1 MTAEPATRVPAEADV
16 QRVREHAE
24 DAPREHAAEAR
35 QQPAADTVRDGRPP
49 SPPAGPSLDTERF
62 ARFYERAGVRI
73 AKSESAWWYEAAPR
87 FLLALP
93 SHRPFTLPADEAADL
108 MRRERLAGLRYICNE
123 GDGGR
128 ASFHLVCDDP
138 EFGLDKLS
146 ANTRSKV
153 RRGLSRNEIRRVTG
167 RELAEI
173 GEGAFV
179 ETMVRQNRAS
189 ESAMQT
195 WRRMLAAADD
205 EPAIEIWTAWH
216 EGEFA
221 CYLIAVRI
229 DDVCEFFQARSVGR
243 LLKHYPNNALI
254 YTLTEEM
261 LVQRGLREVTFGI
274 ESPEP
279 VEDLDAFKVQM
290 GYRKKPV
297 RQRVI
302 FHPLLRAA
310 LSIGPLRRAL
320 LTKGSDPTA
329 DVRLRKA
336 AGILKFADGEDASS

>member
-1 MTAEPATRVPAEADV
+1 MT
-16 QRVREHAE
+16 
-24 DAPREHAAEAR
+24 EAR
-35 QQPAADTVRDGRPP
+35 APQEAATIIPGMEAGRSTPP
-49 SPPAGPSLDTERF
+49 MDVERF
-62 ARFYERAGVRI
+62 ARFYERSGVRV
-73 AKSESAWWYEAAPR
+73 ARSASAWWYEAAPR

-93 SHRPFTLPADEAADL
+93 SHHPLTLPDDEAAEL
-108 MRRERLAGLRYICNE
+108 IRREKLAGLRYIAAE

-128 ASFHLVCDDP
+128 DSFQLVCDDAA
-138 EFGLDKLS
+138 FGLDKLS

-153 RRGLSRNEIRRVTG
+153 RRGLSRNEIRRISG
-167 RELAEI
+167 RELAEVA
-173 GEGAFV
+173 EAAFV
-179 ETMVRQNRAS
+179 ETMERQNRAS
-189 ESAMQT
+189 TAAVDA
-195 WRRMLAAADD
+195 WRRMLTAADD

-229 DDVCEFFQARSVGR
+229 DDVCEFFQARSSNR

-261 LVQRGLREVTFGI
+261 LVHRGVREVTFGI

-279 VEDLDAFKVQM
+279 VEELDAFKLQM

-297 RQRVI
+297 RQRVV

-310 LSIGPLRRAL
+310 FAL
-320 LTKGSDPTA
+320 APVRNLLMKAGSRPTA

-336 AGILKFADGEDASS
+336 AGILKFADGAGS